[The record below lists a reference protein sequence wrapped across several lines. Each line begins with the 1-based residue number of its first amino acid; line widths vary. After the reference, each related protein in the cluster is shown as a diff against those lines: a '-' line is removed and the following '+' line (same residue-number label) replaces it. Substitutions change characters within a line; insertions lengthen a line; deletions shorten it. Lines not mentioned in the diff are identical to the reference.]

1 MSIGARRL
9 EPPFSLPRLAK
20 LCFAVTSWPANSPMR
35 DPLPPKQMLCRLGP
49 LLDPVLAVRLA
60 PNVLLDGM
68 WSQTAQVFPPKNGL
82 LIGQIQILRHT
93 RGED

>member
-1 MSIGARRL
+1 
-9 EPPFSLPRLAK
+9 
-20 LCFAVTSWPANSPMR
+20 
-35 DPLPPKQMLCRLGP
+35 MLCRLGP